1 MNTGNMDFK
10 DLTVF
15 LAVFDCKSVSG
26 AAVELGM
33 SQPGLSTALRRL
45 RERFGDQL
53 FVRTST
59 AMEPTARAREL
70 VDPIRSILHLLD
82 HQVLAAQQFDPATST
97 DEFRIAMSDIGEYG
111 FLPLIMAAL
120 GREAPHMRITSV
132 SPRYDK
138 IERAME
144 LGEIDFALGYFPDL
158 TSANIVETVISHGAF
173 GCFVGPHNP
182 MANRHLTMEQ
192 FCAAGHILVEPAGRS
207 QEVFETYFRSKGIK
221 RNIVLRTSSF
231 LCIPQILTQ
240 TNLIAPMPAALGG
253 LKDWGVEP
261 VSLPFELPVAELK
274 TYWHRLAH
282 SDANHRWIRQL
293 IAREVKVFETSLAAR
308 T

>member
-1 MNTGNMDFK
+1 
-10 DLTVF
+10 
-15 LAVFDCKSVSG
+15 
-26 AAVELGM
+26 
-33 SQPGLSTALRRL
+33 
-45 RERFGDQL
+45 
-53 FVRTST
+53 
-59 AMEPTARAREL
+59 
-70 VDPIRSILHLLD
+70 
-82 HQVLAAQQFDPATST
+82 
-97 DEFRIAMSDIGEYG
+97 
-111 FLPLIMAAL
+111 
-120 GREAPHMRITSV
+120 MRITSV